1 MSADTTPDPRH
12 PVGDVFSSDPQIGVD
27 LARVNW
33 ADTPLGDPSAWPQSL
48 QTAVRILLRSR
59 FSMWMAWG
67 PELTFFCNAA
77 YRDQT
82 LGSKYPWALGRP
94 AREVWAE
101 IWDDIGP
108 RIDHVFSTGE
118 ATWDEGLQLIIQR
131 SGFPEESYHTFSYS
145 ALSDDDGRVVGL
157 LCVVSE
163 DTTRVITE
171 RRMATL
177 RELGSDPNLLPSE
190 DQTLQTA
197 AAKLRRN
204 RFDLPFALLY
214 LFDGTDH
221 ARLVARTGIPAGH
234 PAAPEQLP
242 ITDDCTDSTV
252 WPCTNAVAG
261 RPTVIELTGAP
272 FADLPTEP
280 WSQPPVQALL
290 APLTQQGAAPYGMLV
305 AGLNRLRPLDD
316 SYRGFIDLVA
326 GHIAGEIGSAR
337 SYLAEQRRAA
347 ELAEL
352 DRAKTVFFSNVS
364 HEFRTP
370 LTLMLG
376 PVAELLG
383 GDADKISPDARRDL
397 EVVQR
402 NGFRLTKLV
411 NTLLDFARIEA
422 GRTQA
427 RYEPVD
433 AAALTAELA
442 SGFRSAVERAG
453 LEFLVECPPLGEPVY
468 LDRDMW
474 EKVILNVLSNAV
486 KFTAAGSISVRTER
500 DGGDAVFVIADTGI
514 GVSADELPRLF
525 DRFHRIPAA
534 WARSHEGS
542 GIGLALVRELVTL
555 HGGTITAQSTEGVGT
570 TFTVRIPF
578 GANHL
583 PEDAIVAAG
592 AAAGPPGAPPPQTAN
607 PFLEEALRWLPE
619 DEGTDAAPA
628 AEPSAS
634 ATARVLVADDNA
646 DMRHYITRLLT
657 GAGYAVE
664 EASDGRHALDIIRS
678 RPPELVVSDV
688 MMPHLDGL
696 ELVATLRADPRTA
709 ALPVLLLSARAGA
722 EASIDGLRAGADDYL
737 VKPFA
742 ASELLARVQANI
754 SLARM
759 RAHHARWHD
768 ALIDSLQE
776 AFFVCDADGAVVE
789 INAAFTEILGYG
801 PEGLPYSAIHP
812 WWPDAVTEPDAH
824 RQIAAAFE
832 DLLHQDRGVHTVPV
846 CHRDGHRL
854 WVTFS
859 FTHAED
865 PDTGERLTVGT
876 LRDATAEHYRRR
888 HDTALADLNHAL
900 VLAETVDQAVA
911 STVAVVRQIW
921 QARRVLAV
929 TFGTDAEHPAVIAAG
944 VPTEWDDLP
953 SSKRRFIESLCDAD
967 PLTSLTGGP
976 GTAAIAVSHPD
987 GVLVV
992 WMELAE
998 NRPFT
1003 APDHTLL
1010 TVLAGQLGQ
1019 GLHRVH
1025 RLDQQHQTAVAL
1037 QHAILGPSA
1046 LPPGFTARYLP
1057 ATTPLQVG
1065 GDWYDVIDLGDGR
1078 AGLIV
1083 GDCVGHGLDAATVM
1097 GQLRSAC
1104 RALLLE
1110 NPSPATALAGL
1121 DRFAMQLTGARCT
1134 TVFCAVLDLETG
1146 ELSYSN
1152 AGHPPPIVV
1161 DADGT
1166 SMTLDAAR
1174 GVPVGIRPGRNRA
1187 VALLTLPARATLLI
1201 YTDGLVE
1208 RRRESLDDGIARAG
1222 ELLRQACSTDQGDEL
1237 ADRLLAGMTPPQGY
1251 SDDVAMLLY
1260 RHPGPLHI
1268 SVPADISQLAVTRD
1282 TLRTWLSR
1290 NGLDPEQVQD
1300 LLVAVGEAVANSIE
1314 HGHRGGKSGT
1324 VTLAGRVH
1332 GSDVHLRITDTGVW
1346 KPADEVPHPTRGRGL
1361 ALMRALTHEVTI
1373 QSDHLGTTVDMQ
1385 ARIR

>member
-1 MSADTTPDPRH
+1 MTSIDTDNPSFAA
-12 PVGDVFSSDPQIGVD
+12 GDVFASDPEVGQD
-27 LARVNW
+27 LAQVDW
-33 ADTPLGDPSAWPQSL
+33 PDTPLGHPSSWPQSL

-77 YRDQT
+77 YRHQS

-108 RIDHVFSTGE
+108 RIDQVFSTGQ
-118 ATWDEGLQLIIQR
+118 ATWDEGLQLIVHR

-145 ALSDDDGRVVGL
+145 ALSDDDGRIVGM

-163 DTTRVITE
+163 DTTRVIGE

-190 DQTLQTA
+190 DQTLQSA
-197 AAKLRRN
+197 AAKLSHN
-204 RFDLPFALLY
+204 HFDLPFALLY
-214 LFDGTDH
+214 LFDDAGH
-221 ARLVARTGIPAGH
+221 ARLVAQSGLPAGH
-234 PAAPEQLP
+234 PAAPDVLTIAANGVWPHEPAAHGQ
-242 ITDDCTDSTV
+242 STV
-252 WPCTNAVAG
+252 LDLDGPA
-261 RPTVIELTGAP
+261 
-272 FADLPTEP
+272 FSDLPSRP
-280 WSQPPVQALL
+280 WPQPPAQALL
-290 APLTQQGAAPYGMLV
+290 APLAQQGVAPYGFLV
-305 AGLNRLRPLDD
+305 AGLNRYRPLDD
-316 SYRGFIDLVA
+316 AYRGFIELVA
-326 GHIAGEIGSAR
+326 KHIAGEIGSAR
-337 SYLAEQRRAA
+337 SYAAEQRRAT

-376 PVAELLG
+376 PVAELLSSDEQIVG
-383 GDADKISPDARRDL
+383 PDARREL

-422 GRTQA
+422 DRMQA
-427 RYEPVD
+427 AYAPLD

-453 LEFLVECPPLGEPVY
+453 LTFVVDCPPLNEPLY

-474 EKVILNVLSNAV
+474 EKVVLNVLSNAV
-486 KFTAAGSISVRTER
+486 KFTAEGSITVRVSR
-500 DGGDAVFVIADTGI
+500 DDTHAIFTVADTGI
-514 GVSADELPRLF
+514 GVSAAELPRLF
-525 DRFHRIPAA
+525 ERFHRISAA

-555 HGGTITAQSTEGVGT
+555 HGGTIAAASTEGIGT

-578 GANHL
+578 GTKHL
-583 PEDAIVAAG
+583 PPQSIVSTSPSTEAVLPTKA
-592 AAAGPPGAPPPQTAN
+592 AN
-607 PFLEEALRWLPE
+607 PYLAEALRWLPSAE
-619 DEGTDAAPA
+619 DAATDDTT
-628 AEPSAS
+628 PSAQHTS
-634 ATARVLVADDNA
+634 ARVLVADDNV

-664 EASDGRHALDIIRS
+664 QAADGRHALDLIRK

-696 ELVATLRADPRTA
+696 ELVAALRSDPRTA

-737 VKPFA
+737 VKPFT
-742 ASELLARVQANI
+742 ASELMARVQANI
-754 SLARM
+754 TLARM
-759 RAHHARWHD
+759 RGHHERWHA

-776 AFFVCDADGAVVE
+776 AFFVCDEDGAVVD

-801 PEGLPYSAIHP
+801 PDGLPYNAVHP
-812 WWPDAVTEPDAH
+812 WWPSATTDPDAYH
-824 RQIAAAFE
+824 QVASAF
-832 DLLHQDRGVHTVPV
+832 DGLLNQERGVYTVPV
-846 CHRDGHRL
+846 THRDGHRL

-865 PDTGERLTVGT
+865 PDTGKRLTVGT
-876 LRDATAEHYRRR
+876 LRDTTAEHYRRR
-888 HDTALADLNHAL
+888 RDTALAQLSHAL
-900 VLAETVDQAVA
+900 VSAETVDQAVE
-911 STVAVVRQIW
+911 STATVVREIW
-921 QARRVLAV
+921 QARRVLAA
-929 TFGTDAEHPAVIAAG
+929 TFGAAG
-944 VPTEWDDLP
+944 TPEKPDLIVAGPPIAWSDLP
-953 SSKRRFIESLCDAD
+953 ASKRRFIESLCDND
-967 PLTSLTGGP
+967 PLTPLTGGP
-976 GTAAIAVSHPD
+976 GTAAVAVAHPD
-987 GVLVV
+987 GTLVV
-992 WMELAE
+992 WIELAE

-1003 APDHTLL
+1003 GPDQTLL
-1010 TVLAGQLGQ
+1010 AMLAGHFAQ

-1025 RLDQQHQTAVAL
+1025 LLDQQHQTAVAL

-1046 LPPGFTARYLP
+1046 LPAGFTARYRP

-1078 AGLIV
+1078 IGLIV
-1083 GDCVGHGLDAATVM
+1083 GDCVGHGLGAATVM

-1110 NPSPATALAGL
+1110 NPSPAAALVGL
-1121 DRFAMQLTGARCT
+1121 DRFAVQLPGARCT
-1134 TVFCAVLDLETG
+1134 TVFCAVLATDTG
-1146 ELSYSN
+1146 ELTYSS
-1152 AGHPPPIVV
+1152 AGHPPPIVLESG
-1161 DADGT
+1161 GT
-1166 SMTLDAAR
+1166 VRTLTAGR
-1174 GVPVGIRPGRNRA
+1174 GVPVGVCPGRERA
-1187 VALLTLPARATLLI
+1187 DAQTALPARAILLI

-1208 RRRESLDDGIARAG
+1208 RRRESIDVGIARAG
-1222 ELLRQACSTDQGDEL
+1222 DLLREASAIEDPDAL
-1237 ADRLLAGMTPPQGY
+1237 ADHLITEMAHPQGY

-1260 RHPGPLHI
+1260 RHPAPLHLTVAAEI
-1268 SVPADISQLAVTRD
+1268 GQLASTRD
-1282 TLRTWLSR
+1282 ALRTWLLS
-1290 NGLDPEQVQD
+1290 NELAPEQVQD
-1300 LLVAVGEAVANSIE
+1300 LLVAVGEAIANSIE
-1314 HGHRGGKSGT
+1314 HGHRDGRIGS
-1324 VTLAGRVH
+1324 VTLSGHASGETI
-1332 GSDVHLRITDTGVW
+1332 HLRIVDTGAW
-1346 KPADEVPHPTRGRGL
+1346 KPADDVPHLSRGRGL
-1361 ALMRALTHEVTI
+1361 KLMHALTENVAIH
-1373 QSDHLGTTVDMQ
+1373 SDHLGTTVDMHS
-1385 ARIR
+1385 RIR